1 MRKRC
6 KRNYVSVGAMAMA
19 VILAMQTVGGMS
31 SLTASDRIVE
41 VRSDSQTQMSSE
53 PEVVY
58 VNHLNDSTVRSQNFD
73 SNWKFNLG
81 DAESAHTPAFDDSS
95 WRQLSLPHDYSIEQ
109 EFSKTMEAESGYL
122 PGGTGW
128 YRKAF
133 TVSKD
138 MADKELRIDFGGVY
152 MNSTVW
158 INGQQVGTHP
168 YGYTP
173 FSFNIT
179 DYIKFGEEN
188 VIAVKVDHK
197 TPSSRWYS
205 GSGIYRSVNLTITDK
220 VYVGLYGTKITT
232 PNLAANKNQVDMNVH
247 TTVVNDGSDAADF
260 TLTHTVFK
268 KGGEESAAIGTAV
281 TEAQSV
287 EAGGEK
293 EVASAFQ
300 VNVPDLW
307 SVQAPTLYTVRTKV
321 TVGDRVVDTY
331 DTDYGFRY
339 FDFDTNTGFSLNG
352 ENVKLKGVCM
362 HHDQGALGA
371 IANRRAI
378 ERQVEILKEMG
389 CNSIRVTHNPAAD
402 ELIEIANEQ
411 GILIIDEAFDGWMS
425 EKNGNIQDYAKW
437 FNKGI
442 EAGNQIIGGQE
453 GMKWSQFDLN
463 AMIKRGNN
471 APSVIMWSL
480 GNEVIEGISGSVA
493 GFPDMNRQLIE
504 WAKEIDDTRP
514 VTVGDNKLKGNP
526 AADGAPKE
534 MCQDVADN
542 GGTVGLNYCNG
553 SIYDA
558 LHQRYPDWKL
568 YGAETASS
576 VNSRGIYDRITGGG
590 QTPDKQLTS
599 YDNSRVGWGA
609 LASDAWYQV
618 IKRDF
623 VAGEYVWTGFDYIGE
638 PTPWNGTGSGSA
650 GSWPAPKNSYFG
662 MIDTAGFPKDSFY
675 FYQSQWN
682 EDVNT
687 LHILP
692 AWNEN
697 VVYKDGNNVPVVV
710 YSDAR
715 SVELFFTPADGGE
728 RRSLGKKTFTEET
741 TGAGYKYQIYRGSD
755 ADSTEHVNMYLKWNV
770 PYADGTIEAVATDAA
785 GNQVTETMGRSSV
798 TTTGGAAK
806 LAASADRT
814 EIRADGKD
822 LSYITVDVTDSS
834 GNIVPDAADRVEFEV
849 EGEGVLVGVD
859 NGSAPDHDSYKGSS
873 KKAFSGK
880 VLAIVQS
887 KKNAGTIRVTAK
899 ADGLT
904 QSVVELQTKAVGG
917 SAEKQI
923 DSFYMVK
930 NYYVKVGNMPQLP
943 AAVETR
949 FTDGSVENLGVVWE
963 EITVDQIQG
972 PGTFVI
978 NGRTEGNE
986 ELFVT
991 INMIDDIGGI
1001 LNYSATTPIGV
1012 KPVLPISRPAIMPD
1026 GTVLSTAFSVDW
1038 EEPKD
1043 SVYDTEGV
1051 VTISGTANVFGRS
1064 ITVSASIR
1072 VQSESVTIGDS
1083 VSGNVMNLTQNIP
1096 PDKQSDTLEAIKDGS
1111 TVRENVNGGANPSLW
1126 SNYDYSQEGNTTSE
1140 ITFEYATQQRL
1151 GQIVVHFAKDAWA
1164 ARYPDAETTEIF
1176 VSESGT
1182 EGSWTKLETRE
1193 TIGQESGSVTPY
1205 TYEFAPV
1212 GATFIKFRLTNKDE
1226 TITATPPR
1234 KSCTA
1239 LTEIELKLAQGSF
1252 STNTTANLA
1261 KLIVNDVEVPQ
1272 FSLNEGSYQ
1281 TPALFAEVTAVGA
1294 DNAATTVLSRYQKEI
1309 KILIQS
1315 EDNKTTNTFIINLE
1329 TEAPDRPDSDSEDY
1343 PVNQIVPTAGSE
1355 EPETGGQGPARFALD
1370 GDPATLWHT
1379 RWSPPADTADKFWI
1393 QFELDEVT
1401 LLDGLRYLPRAGSSN
1416 GSVREYEVRY
1426 STDGVVNSADWPV
1439 IATSWPTIATG
1450 EWTSDAQWKLAKFE
1464 RPVEAKFI
1472 RLIGKSTFGD
1482 QENKFMSGAEIR
1494 VQKAVV
1500 KTDISDVNNHIT
1512 AEVSPNPIELPFV
1525 DAAHPAQPK
1534 VTVMQGE
1541 SKLRYGIDYKIRYEN
1556 NEAFGEAAA
1565 IATGI
1570 DKFTGEI
1577 RVPFTIVKKEKAL
1590 EGIFIHAK
1598 PAKTVYNVGEKF
1610 DPTGLEI
1617 RLFFDDKT
1625 EEVLPYAGAQDKFAF
1640 SPALDTALEESH
1652 KQVTV
1657 VYGGKNAVVDIKVV
1671 KPGSNP
1677 DVGPD
1682 INPDINPDDGKS
1694 VRESLQKY
1702 YDECKKYYKEANH
1715 SRENW
1720 SLYMTVMKEVEDVLK
1735 NKDSSKADMEKAL
1748 KALMNITE
1756 KMNKELK
1763 GGEGQK
1769 PPEKPSAVQTGDNTS
1784 FVLAGMILLL
1794 SLSTITVLIVIKKR
1808 KKS

>member
-1 MRKRC
+1 MRKRW
-6 KRNYVSVGAMAMA
+6 KRNYVCIGAITMA
-19 VILAMQTVGGMS
+19 VILAMQTVSGMA
-31 SLTASDRIVE
+31 SLVAADRVLE

-58 VNHLNDSTVRSQNFD
+58 VNHLNDTTVRSQSFD
-73 SNWKFNLG
+73 SNWKFYLG
-81 DAESAHTPAFDDSS
+81 DAGSAHTPAFDDSS

-138 MADKELRIDFGGVY
+138 IADKELRIDFGGVY

-232 PNLAANKNQVDMNVH
+232 PNLPAEKNRVDMNIN
-247 TTVVNDGSDAADF
+247 TTVVNAGNEAVDF
-260 TLTHTVFK
+260 TLAHTVFK
-268 KGGEESAAIGTAV
+268 KGGEEAAAIGTVV

-287 EAGGEK
+287 DAGGER
-293 EVASAFQ
+293 EVASALQ
-300 VNVPDLW
+300 ANAPELW
-307 SVQAPTLYTVRTKV
+307 SVQTPTLYTVRTKV
-321 TVGDRVVDTY
+321 TAGGKVVDTY
-331 DTDYGFRY
+331 DTDFGFRHFN
-339 FDFDTNTGFSLNG
+339 FDSNTGFSLNG
-352 ENVKLKGVCM
+352 ENMKLKGVCM
-362 HHDQGALGA
+362 HHDQGALGS

-402 ELIEIANEQ
+402 ELIEIANEK
-411 GILIIDEAFDGWMS
+411 GMLVIDEAFDGWS
-425 EKNGNIQDYAKW
+425 LAKNGNSQDYAKW
-437 FNKGI
+437 FNAGI

-471 APSVIMWSL
+471 APSLIMWSL
-480 GNEVIEGISGSVA
+480 GNEVIEGISGSVTD
-493 GFPDMNRQLIE
+493 FPDMNRQLIE

-514 VTVGDNKLKGNP
+514 VTIGDNKLKDNP
-526 AADGAPKE
+526 AAQGVPKQLCE
-534 MCQDVADN
+534 DVTN
-542 GGTVGLNYCNG
+542 SGGTVGLNYCGGNT
-553 SIYDA
+553 YDA

-576 VNSRGIYDRITGGG
+576 INSRGIYDRITGGG
-590 QTPDKQLTS
+590 QTSDKQLTS

-662 MIDTAGFPKDSFY
+662 IVDTAGFPKDSYY

-715 SVELFFTPADGGE
+715 SVELFFTPADGGA
-728 RRSLGKKTFTEET
+728 RRTLGKKTFTEET
-741 TGAGYKYQIYRGSD
+741 TGAGYKYQIYRGAGAQS
-755 ADSTEHVNMYLKWNV
+755 AEHANLYLKWNV

-814 EIRADGKD
+814 EIRGDGKD
-822 LSYITVDVTDSS
+822 LSYITVDITDSS
-834 GNIVPDAADRVEFEV
+834 GNIVPDAANRVEFEV

-904 QSVVELQTKAVGG
+904 QSVVELQTKAEGG

-923 DSFYMVK
+923 DRFYMVK
-930 NYYVKVGNMPQLP
+930 NYYVKAGNMPQLP
-943 AAVETR
+943 ATVEAR
-949 FTDGSVENLGVVWE
+949 FTDGSVKNLPVVWE
-963 EITVDQIQG
+963 EIPVDQIQEA
-972 PGTFVI
+972 GTFVI

-986 ELFVT
+986 GVSVT

-1001 LNYSATTPIGV
+1001 LNYAATTPVGV
-1012 KPVLPISRPAIMPD
+1012 KPVLPTSRPAVMPD
-1026 GTVLSTAFSVDW
+1026 GTILSTAFSVDW
-1038 EEPKD
+1038 EEPAD
-1043 SVYDTEGV
+1043 SVYDTEGI

-1096 PDKQSDTLEAIKDGS
+1096 PDKQSDTLDAIKDGS
-1111 TVRENVNGGANPSLW
+1111 TVRANVSGGANPSLW
-1126 SNYDYSQEGNTTSE
+1126 SNYDYSQEGNTTAE

-1234 KSCTA
+1234 KPCIA
-1239 LTEIELKLAQGSF
+1239 VTEIELKLAQGSF
-1252 STNTTANLA
+1252 VTNTTANLA
-1261 KLIVNDVEVPQ
+1261 KLIVNDAEVPQ

-1294 DNAATTVLSRYQKEI
+1294 DNAATTVLSHYQKEI

-1315 EDNKTTNTFIINLE
+1315 EDNKTMNTFVINLE
-1329 TEAPDRPDSDSEDY
+1329 TEAPERPDSDGEDY
-1343 PVNQIVPTAGSE
+1343 PVDQIVPTAGSE
-1355 EPETGGQGPARFALD
+1355 QPETGGEGPARFALD
-1370 GDPATLWHT
+1370 GDPTTLWHT
-1379 RWSPPADTADKFWI
+1379 RWSAPAGTPDQFWI

-1401 LLDGLRYLPRAGSSN
+1401 LLDGLRYLPRAQYSN

-1426 STDGVVNSADWPV
+1426 STGSVVNAAEWPV
-1439 IATSWPTIATG
+1439 IATNWPLTATG

-1472 RLIGKSTFGD
+1472 RLIGKTTFGD
-1482 QENKFMSGAEIR
+1482 QINTFMSGAEIR
-1494 VQKAVV
+1494 VRKAVV
-1500 KTDISDVNNHIT
+1500 KTDIADTKNHIT
-1512 AEVSPNPIELPFV
+1512 AQVSPNPIELPFV

-1534 VTVMQGE
+1534 VTVMQGGA
-1541 SKLRYGIDYKIRYEN
+1541 KLRYGIDYKLQYEN
-1556 NEAFGEAAA
+1556 NAAFGEAAA
-1565 IATGI
+1565 IVTGI

-1577 RVPFTIVKKEKAL
+1577 RLPFTIVKKEKAL

-1598 PAKTVYNVGEKF
+1598 PAKTIYNVGEKF
-1610 DPTGLEI
+1610 DPVGLEI
-1617 RLFFDDKT
+1617 RLFFDDET

-1640 SPALDTALEESH
+1640 SPTLDTALGESH

-1657 VYGGKNAVVDIKVV
+1657 TYEGKNAVVDITVIP
-1671 KPGSNP
+1671 PGANP
-1677 DVGPD
+1677 DTEPD
-1682 INPDINPDDGKS
+1682 IDSDIDPDNSES
-1694 VRESLQKY
+1694 VRKSLQKY
-1702 YDECKKYYKEANH
+1702 YDECKNYYKEANH

-1720 SLYMTVMKEVEDVLK
+1720 NLYMTVMKEVEDVLK

-1756 KMNKELK
+1756 KMNQELK

-1769 PPEKPSAVQTGDNTS
+1769 PPEKPSAVKTGDDIAPA
-1784 FVLAGMILLL
+1784 LAVFLLL
-1794 SLSTITVLIVIKKR
+1794 FSLGIMTVIIIKKR
-1808 KKS
+1808 KA